1 MILYFQ
7 KSITW
12 RDLSE
17 ILPRMLAAM
26 RGDDNPQDIILEFD
40 MYLGF
45 LHLAVNVIWAESQ
58 R

>member
-1 MILYFQ
+1 
-7 KSITW
+7 
-12 RDLSE
+12 
-17 ILPRMLAAM
+17 MLAAM